1 MCAHPHET
9 ENTAT
14 VDKTGGIDPY
24 WWVVLSDDEILN
36 LRLCDLNLSI
46 AGSTLQGRIEIVLKE
61 LQTLDLNFNPHFWIS
76 DEWFCADGIPGV
88 AIPFY
93 LAHPRLERLERSQ
106 LLEVEG
112 GDEEWCLKILRH
124 ELGHAIENAY
134 RLRLRKERKEIF
146 GRSSEPYPEY
156 YSPKPYSK
164 SFVLHL
170 DPWYAQSHPD
180 EDFAETFAVWLTPN
194 SQWSER
200 YEGWPA
206 LKKLLYMD
214 TLMHGLKGKPPPVSN
229 TKELDPASKLKR
241 TLREHYRLRKAKYGK
256 EQPSFYDKD
265 LRGVFSADEDFL
277 KNPTAASLIRRRRRM
292 IRATVSRWTG
302 AYQYTIDQVLDAIM
316 QRCSELN
323 LRLTCEED
331 ESLKQF
337 TVLLTVQTMNYLHSG
352 RHRVAL

>member
-112 GDEEWCLKILRH
+112 GDGEVACGGGEE
-124 ELGHAIENAY
+124 EGTLG
-134 RLRLRKERKEIF
+134 
-146 GRSSEPYPEY
+146 G
-156 YSPKPYSK
+156 
-164 SFVLHL
+164 L
-170 DPWYAQSHPD
+170 D
-180 EDFAETFAVWLTPN
+180 E
-194 SQWSER
+194 
-200 YEGWPA
+200 EG
-206 LKKLLYMD
+206 
-214 TLMHGLKGKPPPVSN
+214 
-229 TKELDPASKLKR
+229 
-241 TLREHYRLRKAKYGK
+241 
-256 EQPSFYDKD
+256 
-265 LRGVFSADEDFL
+265 
-277 KNPTAASLIRRRRRM
+277 
-292 IRATVSRWTG
+292 
-302 AYQYTIDQVLDAIM
+302 
-316 QRCSELN
+316 
-323 LRLTCEED
+323 
-331 ESLKQF
+331 
-337 TVLLTVQTMNYLHSG
+337 
-352 RHRVAL
+352 